1 MGAPKKYTPK
11 ALEKAVKKY
20 FKSISRTVT
29 ATEPK
34 PTGKLDKYG
43 HMIYEEHTVYNDL
56 GYPVTYTEYIVPPTV
71 ADLCAFLKID
81 RSTWNNYSNDPE
93 YFDTVT
99 HARGRM
105 YAYLERESLIR
116 PGKNL
121 KGIIFNIENNYNAEQ
136 KRASQ
141 STTIQVTITD

>member
-11 ALEKAVKKY
+11 ALENAVKKY
-20 FKSISRTVT
+20 FRSISRTVT

-34 PTGKLDKYG
+34 PTGQLDKYG
-43 HMIYEEHTVYNDL
+43 HMIYEDAEVLNDL
-56 GYPVTYTEYIVPPTV
+56 GEPVTYTEYIVPPTV

-93 YFDTVT
+93 YFDTIT

-136 KRASQ
+136 KRAAQ

>member
-43 HMIYEEHTVYNDL
+43 HMIYEDVTVFNDL
-56 GYPVTYTEYIVPPTV
+56 EEPVTYTEYIVPPTV

-136 KRASQ
+136 KRESQ